1 MDQLDVRLFGRLNVE
16 CAGRTLGSRD
26 FGGIKPRQILEI
38 LLLSRGHAVP
48 KDRLADLLWGE
59 LLPQN
64 VSGALET
71 YVSVLRR
78 HLCPE
83 GRNGH
88 TVIVTEPEAYRL
100 AADLVNVDL
109 DRFDAL
115 LADAANAN
123 GNSPRS
129 YLETAVELARGD
141 VLEDEPYA
149 DWALPAR
156 ELYQERRLRALT
168 DAGEAALREA
178 DYEAALAHAAAA
190 IQLDSVNEPAYR
202 TMMLAYNALDR
213 PQDAIRTFERCRREL
228 ERVLDATPSRA
239 TERLHEGIR
248 RHEDQEQLLD
258 NKPRGVTLVAEPPQ
272 NGGSRA
278 DRLIGRV
285 DELAALEDAL
295 ATAHSGSLTLTFIE
309 GEPGIGKTRL
319 LEEALA
325 RVPEGAR
332 VGRVRCTE
340 LERTVPYAALA
351 FALREALDGFE
362 LELPHRDALGGILP
376 ELSLDRVPIADD
388 PRALEALV
396 SAVESLAPLVL
407 VLDDLHHA
415 DPSTV
420 TALGYLARRCP
431 DASVA
436 ILAAV
441 GTELFGP
448 DDRLYA
454 LEPTLRLQL
463 EPLSRRELTAAG
475 LGPLYERTNGHPLIV
490 SALLAGEGALP
501 QKTAE
506 VLLERCRAQ
515 GLFAFRLLAAASVLT
530 QPFSPEVLAMVVDAG
545 EARVA
550 EALERLCDRGLLQV
564 QGLCFVFR
572 FQIVADVLHKNLT
585 PFTRTLLANRARSAN
600 AANERILRVEAS

>member
-1 MDQLDVRLFGRLNVE
+1 MDQLSVRLFGRLNVE

-88 TVIVTEPEAYRL
+88 AVIVTEPEAYRL
-100 AADLVNVDL
+100 AADLVDVDL

-115 LADAANAN
+115 LADAANSN

-129 YLETAVELARGD
+129 YLESAIELARGD

-149 DWALPAR
+149 DWVMPAR

-168 DAGEAALREA
+168 DAGEAALGEA

-213 PQDAIRTFERCRREL
+213 PQDALRTFERCRREL
-228 ERVLDATPSRA
+228 ERVLDVTPSHA
-239 TERLHEGIR
+239 TDRLHEGIR
-248 RHEDQEQLLD
+248 RHEDHEQLLGG
-258 NKPRGVTLVAEPPQ
+258 KPSAPTLVAQPPQ
-272 NGGSRA
+272 NGSSQA
-278 DRLIGRV
+278 DGLIGRV
-285 DELAALEDAL
+285 DELAALDDAL
-295 ATAHSGSLTLTFIE
+295 ATARAGTLTLTFVE

-319 LEEALA
+319 LGETLELSAN
-325 RVPEGAR
+325 GAR

-351 FALREALDGFE
+351 FALREALGEFE
-362 LELPHRDALGGILP
+362 LDPSHHDALGGILP
-376 ELSLDRVPIADD
+376 ELSLDRIPTADD

-396 SAVESLAPLVL
+396 SLVRSLGSLVL
-407 VLDDLHHA
+407 VLDDLHYA
-415 DPSTV
+415 DPSTI

-431 DASVA
+431 DAPVA
-436 ILAAV
+436 IIAGV
-441 GTELFGP
+441 GTELSS

-475 LGPLYERTNGHPLIV
+475 LGQLYERTNGHPLIV
-490 SALLAGEGALP
+490 SALQAGEGALP
-501 QKTAE
+501 QKTAD
-506 VLLERCRAQ
+506 VLLERCRGQ

-530 QPFSPEVLAMVVDAG
+530 QPFSPEVLALVVDAG

-550 EALERLCDRGLLQV
+550 EALERLCERGLLQA
-564 QGLCFVFR
+564 QGVCFGFR
-572 FQIVADVLHKNLT
+572 FQIFADVLQKNLT
-585 PFTRTLLANRARSAN
+585 PFARSLLAKRAQTAV
-600 AANERILRVEAS
+600 ADTGPMLAVEAS